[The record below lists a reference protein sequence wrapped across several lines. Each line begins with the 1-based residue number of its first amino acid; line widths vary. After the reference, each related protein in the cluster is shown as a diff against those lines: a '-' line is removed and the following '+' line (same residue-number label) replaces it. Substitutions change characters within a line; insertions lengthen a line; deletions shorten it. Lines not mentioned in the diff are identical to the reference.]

1 MLGGGIPNLEC
12 LMSDGPESETERV
25 TRRLRG
31 EILDGVRKP
40 GERLVERELAG
51 SLDVSRVPVRE
62 ALKALVAEG
71 LVTLRPRSWAVVREF
86 TDSDIAD
93 LNEVRAAFEPLTFR
107 LAAERRTR
115 EGLDRLRRTLDEQ
128 LAAARARDAVLARRK
143 AADFHEIVTELASN
157 ELLVEI
163 ERPLRS
169 RIRWLL
175 TQHDDL
181 VAVAGQHQEL
191 YAAIANRDITRAERL
206 AAEHIAQSE
215 ALLRDSRGWA

>member
-1 MLGGGIPNLEC
+1 
-12 LMSDGPESETERV
+12 MSESRESETERV
-25 TRRLRG
+25 TRLLRG

-40 GERLVERELAG
+40 GDRLVERELAG
-51 SLDVSRVPVRE
+51 ALDVSRVPVRE
-62 ALKALVAEG
+62 ALQALAADG

-93 LNEVRAAFEPLTFR
+93 LNEVRVAFEPLTFR

-115 EGLDRLRRTLDEQ
+115 EGLDRLRQTLDQQ
-128 LAAARARDAVLARRK
+128 LAAARAGNAILARRK

-169 RIRWLL
+169 RMRWLMA
-175 TQHDDL
+175 QHDDL
-181 VAVAGQHQEL
+181 IGVAGQHL
-191 YAAIANRDITRAERL
+191 DLFTAIANRDVAAAERL
-206 AAEHIAQSE
+206 AAEHLAESQ
-215 ALLRDSRGWA
+215 ALIRDLRGR

>member
-1 MLGGGIPNLEC
+1 MLTVVYQTWER
-12 LMSDGPESETERV
+12 DVDESETERV
-25 TRRLRG
+25 TRQLRE
-31 EILDGVRKP
+31 EILDGVRSA
-40 GERLVERELAG
+40 GEKLVERELAAALG
-51 SLDVSRVPVRE
+51 VSRVPVRE

-86 TDSDIAD
+86 TASDIAD
-93 LNEVRAAFEPLTFR
+93 LMEVRTAFEPLTFR

-115 EGLDRLRRTLDEQ
+115 EGLERLRETLDAH
-128 LAAARARDAVLARRK
+128 LAAAQAGNALVARRK

-163 ERPLRS
+163 QRPLRS

-181 VAVAGQHQEL
+181 LAIATQHQAL
-191 YAAIANRDITRAERL
+191 YTAIANRNPTEAERL
-206 AAEHIAQSE
+206 AINH
-215 ALLRDSRGWA
+215 LL

>member
-1 MLGGGIPNLEC
+1 
-12 LMSDGPESETERV
+12 MSESRESETERV
-25 TRRLRG
+25 TRLLRG

-40 GERLVERELAG
+40 GDRLVERELAG
-51 SLDVSRVPVRE
+51 ALDVSRVPVRE
-62 ALKALVAEG
+62 ALQALAADG

-93 LNEVRAAFEPLTFR
+93 LNEVRVAFEPLTFR

-115 EGLDRLRRTLDEQ
+115 EGLDRLRRTLDQQ
-128 LAAARARDAVLARRK
+128 LAAARAGNAVVARRK

-169 RIRWLL
+169 RMRWLMA
-175 TQHDDL
+175 QHDDL
-181 VAVAGQHQEL
+181 IGVAGQHL
-191 YAAIANRDITRAERL
+191 DLFTAIANRDVAAAERL
-206 AAEHIAQSE
+206 AAEHLAESQ
-215 ALLRDSRGWA
+215 ALIRDLRGR

>member
-1 MLGGGIPNLEC
+1 
-12 LMSDGPESETERV
+12 MSESRESETERV
-25 TRRLRG
+25 TRLLRG

-40 GERLVERELAG
+40 GDRLVERELAG
-51 SLDVSRVPVRE
+51 ALDVSRVPVRE
-62 ALKALVAEG
+62 ALKALVADG

-93 LNEVRAAFEPLTFR
+93 LNEVRVAFEPLTFR

-115 EGLDRLRRTLDEQ
+115 EGLDRLRQTLDQQ
-128 LAAARARDAVLARRK
+128 LAAARAGNAVIARRK

-169 RIRWLL
+169 RMRWLMA
-175 TQHDDL
+175 QHDDL
-181 VAVAGQHQEL
+181 IAVAGQHLEL
-191 YAAIANRDITRAERL
+191 YTAIENRDVAEAERL
-206 AAEHIAQSE
+206 AADHLAQSQ
-215 ALLRDSRGWA
+215 ALIRDLRGQS

>member
-1 MLGGGIPNLEC
+1 
-12 LMSDGPESETERV
+12 MSVTQESETERV

-40 GERLVERELAG
+40 GDRLVERELAG
-51 SLDVSRVPVRE
+51 ALEVSRVPVRE
-62 ALKALVAEG
+62 ALQALVADG

-86 TDSDIAD
+86 SDSDIAD

-115 EGLDRLRRTLDEQ
+115 EGLARLRATLDQQ
-128 LAAARARDAVLARRK
+128 LAAARTGDAVLARRK

-157 ELLVEI
+157 ELLIEI

-169 RIRWLL
+169 RMRWLL
-175 TQHDDL
+175 AQHDDL
-181 VAVAGQHQEL
+181 LAVAGQHQQL
-191 YAAIANRDITRAERL
+191 YAAIANRDVPEAERL
-206 AAEHIAQSE
+206 ATDHLAESQ
-215 ALLRDSRGWA
+215 ALLRNRRGPR

>member
-1 MLGGGIPNLEC
+1 
-12 LMSDGPESETERV
+12 MSRSLESESERV
-25 TRRLRG
+25 TRLLRD
-31 EILDGVRKP
+31 EILDGVRAP
-40 GERLVERELAG
+40 GERLVERDVADGLG
-51 SLDVSRVPVRE
+51 VSRVPVRD

-115 EGLDRLRRTLDEQ
+115 EGLDRLRRALDEH
-128 LAAARARDAVLARRK
+128 LAAARANDAVLARRK

-157 ELLVEI
+157 ELLVEV

-169 RIRWLL
+169 RMRWLL
-175 TQHDDL
+175 AQHDDL
-181 VAVAGQHQEL
+181 MAVADQHEGL
-191 YAAIANRDITRAERL
+191 YAAIANRDVAEAERL
-206 AAEHIAQSE
+206 VAEHL
-215 ALLRDSRGWA
+215 ALSHALQRHTRSS

>member
-1 MLGGGIPNLEC
+1 
-12 LMSDGPESETERV
+12 MSDSRESETERV
-25 TRRLRG
+25 TRRLRS
-31 EILDGVRKP
+31 EILDGVRLP

-51 SLDVSRVPVRE
+51 ALDVSRVPVRE

-107 LAAERRTR
+107 LAAERHTR
-115 EGLDRLRRTLDEQ
+115 EGLERLRRTLEEQ
-128 LAAARARDAVLARRK
+128 VTAARAGDSVQARRK

-169 RIRWLL
+169 RVRWLL

-181 VAVAGQHQEL
+181 EAVASQHQQL
-191 YAAIANRDITRAERL
+191 YAAIASRDVAEAERL
-206 AAEHIAQSE
+206 ADEHLAQSR
-215 ALLRDSRGWA
+215 ALLLRASRSLG